1 MNSLFSTRSSF
12 QKHVQCHRKP
22 TVCLRLVFGDGN
34 DDSDDDDVG
43 DGVGDGCDDDDDETL
58 VGISV

>member
-1 MNSLFSTRSSF
+1 MG
-12 QKHVQCHRKP
+12 KP

-34 DDSDDDDVG
+34 DDSDDVG

>member
-1 MNSLFSTRSSF
+1 MG
-12 QKHVQCHRKP
+12 KP